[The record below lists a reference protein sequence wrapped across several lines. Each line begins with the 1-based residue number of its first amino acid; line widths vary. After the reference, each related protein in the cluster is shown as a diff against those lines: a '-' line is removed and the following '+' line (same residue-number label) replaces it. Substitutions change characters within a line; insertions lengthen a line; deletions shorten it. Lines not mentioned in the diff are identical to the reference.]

1 MPPKDLGMMGEMHG
15 GVGMVDDRDEFLWV
29 VVSEDE
35 ATEPTAVPKS
45 GNIRGVMDKLA
56 AARRLSVTELEQKM
70 SQFLTVV
77 GRLFR
82 QAEQQAQ
89 LTATDPG
96 VGQRSHLKLDEVEMS
111 IEITASG
118 EVKLIAGGKAETKG
132 SIKLKFK
139 RVDE

>member
-1 MPPKDLGMMGEMHG
+1 MAMT
-15 GVGMVDDRDEFLWV
+15 DDRDEFLWV

-35 ATEPTAVPKS
+35 TTDPTGSVRKG
-45 GNIRGVMDKLA
+45 GNLRDGVLDKLA
-56 AARRLSVTELEQKM
+56 AARRISVVELEQKM
-70 SQFLTVV
+70 GQFLGLV

-89 LTATDPG
+89 LTATEQPAG
-96 VGQRSHLKLDEVEMS
+96 KKSRLKLEEVEMA

>member
-1 MPPKDLGMMGEMHG
+1 MGDIDR
-15 GVGMVDDRDEFLWV
+15 GMVMADDLSEFLWV
-29 VVSEDE
+29 VVSEGDE
-35 ATEPTAVPKS
+35 ATQAEGSQPTRSAKGSGMLDNAVE
-45 GNIRGVMDKLA
+45 RLA
-56 AARRLSVTELEQKM
+56 AARQIRVAELEQKM
-70 SQFLTVV
+70 NQFLLVV

-89 LTATDPG
+89 LTAAKPEG
-96 VGQRSHLKLDEVEMS
+96 KMSSLKLDEVELS

-139 RVDE
+139 RVDG

>member
-1 MPPKDLGMMGEMHG
+1 M
-15 GVGMVDDRDEFLWV
+15 DEQDEYVWV
-29 VVSEDE
+29 VVGEEESSGP
-35 ATEPTAVPKS
+35 ASMPGAVPKG
-45 GNIRGVMDKLA
+45 GNLHDSFTEKLA
-56 AARRLSVTELEQKM
+56 AARRVSVAELEQKM

-89 LTATDPG
+89 MTAASSTQPAG
-96 VGQRSHLKLDEVEMS
+96 KNSRLQLDEVEMS
-111 IEITASG
+111 IEITAGG

-139 RVDE
+139 RVDG